1 MSREVNVNSIP
12 CRAIDVILH
21 TDNFVHFFEFLAHPT
36 SFAQTVENISHFS
49 FLIKVSLSINDHLVK
64 MTCSIGGDSWGTG
77 D

>member
-1 MSREVNVNSIP
+1 MSREVNVNSNP
-12 CRAIDVILH
+12 CWAIDVILH
-21 TDNFVHFFEFLAHPT
+21 NFVHFLEFLAHPT